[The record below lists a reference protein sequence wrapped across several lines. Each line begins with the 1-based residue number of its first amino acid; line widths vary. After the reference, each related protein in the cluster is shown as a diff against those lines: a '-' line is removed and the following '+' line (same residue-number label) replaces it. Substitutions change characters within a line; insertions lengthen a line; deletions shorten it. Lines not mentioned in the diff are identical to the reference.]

1 MIVRG
6 DGWFGKIAFLPVL
19 YSRIMSIVF
28 SILFPLLGYL
38 SGSLPFSIWVTRSVK
53 GVDVRAAGSGHA
65 TTTNTIRQAGF
76 GWGALVLLLDI
87 AKGFLPTY
95 LAMQVG
101 QDVILP
107 YLVPLTAACAII
119 GHCWPVFAQFRGGMG
134 LATFGGA
141 LLAANWLA
149 FVIGLGV
156 LLLLTLTIH
165 HGARASVATGIL
177 IAPVFWLFE
186 LRGLEFW
193 IAIAGGLVIAYRFLI
208 DWNRKYRELW
218 LDREKQA

>member
-1 MIVRG
+1 MNILS
-6 DGWFGKIAFLPVL
+6 FFLPV
-19 YSRIMSIVF
+19 
-28 SILFPLLGYL
+28 LGYL
-38 SGSLPFSIWVTRSVK
+38 SGSLPFSIWVTRYVR
-53 GVDVRAAGSGHA
+53 GVDVRDAGSGHA

-76 GWGALVLLLDI
+76 GWGALVLILDI

-95 LAMQVG
+95 LAIYAG
-101 QDVILP
+101 RDKISP
-107 YLVPLTAACAII
+107 YIVPLTAACAII

-165 HGARASVATGIL
+165 
-177 IAPVFWLFE
+177 
-186 LRGLEFW
+186 
-193 IAIAGGLVIAYRFLI
+193 
-208 DWNRKYRELW
+208 
-218 LDREKQA
+218 